1 MSKRLRPDYTRS
13 VTLQDLL
20 DSHASAEVALAA
32 GAPYAAL
39 VKALECG
46 NEPLAA
52 AAKIMCGVLP
62 KEAPL
67 PAVKNTL
74 IQALVHWCHGD
85 SRPLCSIEGVEPNW
99 TYLQALLAKS
109 RSIS

>member
-67 PAVKNTL
+67 LDNKNAL
-74 IQALVHWCHGD
+74 IQALVHWCHG
-85 SRPLCSIEGVEPNW
+85 
-99 TYLQALLAKS
+99 
-109 RSIS
+109 